1 MTALA
6 PLQAESPRGNNSTRP
21 SGTPTV
27 DSRPV
32 RRSKVRRGL
41 EPWLYLAPA
50 FIVLIALLG
59 YPIFQL
65 INVSLYDYRQAQ
77 VSGKAPLRF
86 TGLENYQ
93 KLFADPQFWTVL
105 GNTVMF
111 AAACVVLTLLVG
123 STLAVLATRLR
134 PWVRSTL
141 FIVSLGAW
149 ATPAVTGSAV
159 WLFLFD
165 PTLGL
170 VNKTLVSIGLTQFAG
185 HSWTYDKW
193 SGFGLVASEVVWCSF
208 PFVLVTVY
216 AGIQAIPTEVIEA
229 ARIDGATMPRIAR
242 SIMLPMLRPIVIVV
256 TIQSIIWNF
265 KIFSQIYIMTNGG
278 GIAGQNLVLNVY
290 GYQQAFAASLY
301 GLGSALGV
309 IMTALLMVI
318 TLVYLRILK
327 RTGEAL

>member
-1 MTALA
+1 MTALTPVLPDA
-6 PLQAESPRGNNSTRP
+6 PQGGRPGKGSTTAA
-21 SGTPTV
+21 GK
-27 DSRPV
+27 SRRFSNGK
-32 RRSKVRRGL
+32 RRL

-77 VSGKAPLRF
+77 VSGKAPLNF
-86 TGLENYQ
+86 VGLENYQ

-105 GNTVMF
+105 GNTVVF
-111 AAACVVLTLLVG
+111 ATACVVFTLLVG
-123 STLAVLATRLR
+123 SSLAVLATRLR
-134 PWVRSTL
+134 PWVRSML
-141 FIVSLGAW
+141 FVVSLGAW

-159 WLFLFD
+159 WLFLFE

-170 VNKTLVSIGLTQFAG
+170 VNKTLVAVGLTQFEG
-185 HSWTYDKW
+185 YSWTYDKW
-193 SGFGLVASEVVWCSF
+193 SAFGLVASEVVWCSF

-229 ARIDGATMPRIAR
+229 ARIDGASMPRIAR

-265 KIFSQIYIMTNGG
+265 KIFSQIYIMTNAG

>member
-1 MTALA
+1 MSAVLPVLPKTPPAGGGR
-6 PLQAESPRGNNSTRP
+6 S
-21 SGTPTV
+21 SGRRRAMNR
-27 DSRPV
+27 SR
-32 RRSKVRRGL
+32 L

-50 FIVLIALLG
+50 LLVLAALLA

-65 INVSLYDYRQAQ
+65 VNVSLYDYGQAQ
-77 VSGKAPLRF
+77 VSGNAPLRF
-86 TGLENYQ
+86 TGLENYR
-93 KLFADPQFWTVL
+93 KLFADRQFWTVL
-105 GNTVMF
+105 GNTVVF
-111 AAACVVLTLLVG
+111 AAACVVLTLAVG
-123 STLAVLATRLR
+123 GALAVLATRLR
-134 PWVRSTL
+134 PWVRSVL

-170 VNKTLVSIGLTQFAG
+170 INKLLVSVGFDGFAG

-208 PFVLVTVY
+208 PFVLVTIY
-216 AGIQAIPTEVIEA
+216 AGIQAIPAELVEA
-229 ARIDGATMPRIAR
+229 ATLDGASMPRIAR
-242 SIMLPMLRPIVIVV
+242 SIMLPMLRPVVIIV

-265 KIFSQIYIMTNGG
+265 KIFSQIYIMTGGG

-309 IMTALLMVI
+309 IMTVLLMVV
-318 TLVYLRILK
+318 TLVYLRLLRK
-327 RTGEAL
+327 SGEVL

>member
-6 PLQAESPRGNNSTRP
+6 SEKADTT
-21 SGTPTV
+21 GTHNRKPTTARA
-27 DSRPV
+27 SR
-32 RRSKVRRGL
+32 RRSLSKRGL
-41 EPWLYLAPA
+41 ELWLYLAPA

-77 VSGKAPLRF
+77 VSGKAPLQF

-93 KLFADPQFWTVL
+93 KLVADPEFWSVL
-105 GNTVMF
+105 GNTVLF
-111 AAACVVLTLLVG
+111 AGACVVLTLLVG
-123 STLAVLATRLR
+123 TSLAVLATRLR
-134 PWVRSTL
+134 PWVRTAL
-141 FIVSLGAW
+141 FVVSLGAW

-170 VNKTLVSIGLTQFAG
+170 VNKVLVSVGLTQFNG
-185 HSWTYDKW
+185 YSWTYDKW
-193 SGFGLVASEVVWCSF
+193 SAFGLVASEVVWCSF

-216 AGIQAIPTEVIEA
+216 AGIQAISIEVIEA
-229 ARIDGATMPRIAR
+229 ARLDGASMPRIAR

-309 IMTALLMVI
+309 IMTALLMII

>member
-1 MTALA
+1 
-6 PLQAESPRGNNSTRP
+6 
-21 SGTPTV
+21 
-27 DSRPV
+27 
-32 RRSKVRRGL
+32 
-41 EPWLYLAPA
+41 
-50 FIVLIALLG
+50 
-59 YPIFQL
+59 
-65 INVSLYDYRQAQ
+65 
-77 VSGKAPLRF
+77 
-86 TGLENYQ
+86 
-93 KLFADPQFWTVL
+93 VL
-105 GNTVMF
+105 GNTVLF
-111 AAACVVLTLLVG
+111 AGACVVLTLLVG
-123 STLAVLATRLR
+123 SSLAVLATRLR

-141 FIVSLGAW
+141 FVVSLGAW

-170 VNKTLVSIGLTQFAG
+170 VNKTLVSVGLTQFAG

-216 AGIQAIPTEVIEA
+216 AGIQAIPTEVLEA